1 MKKVKQPSYMKRK
14 AQDGPNVKL
23 IAWIGGSF
31 AAIVILMAVLL
42 IVNH

>member
-14 AQDGPNVKL
+14 EDGPNVKL
-23 IAWIGGSF
+23 IAWVGGGF

-42 IVNH
+42 IVNQ